1 MNRVDRLMGY
11 LLLFQ
16 SRGLMRAQDFA
27 GQFEISERTVYRD
40 IQALS
45 EVGVPIMAMPGE
57 GYRLMEG
64 YYLPPIVFTPDEA
77 RALSLAVSMLTGLA
91 EDSPTQNHAKV
102 ALDKIRA
109 VLPEATLHQIEALQ
123 AILQFYAL
131 PHTRLNFDD
140 NILLDMQT
148 AVLQHRVIRL
158 HYHAQHTNKI
168 TIRDVEPVELVFL
181 DKIWMLSAYC
191 RLRQAPRTFRLE
203 RIDHLEILPETFI
216 PRDLGQR
223 IPIPGDE
230 ELVIRFDANMVRW
243 VRERQHFTFDREEMD
258 NNGRSLMI
266 YRPNRWEQIE
276 GWLLSWGDTLEI
288 VAPESK
294 REMLRETADRIAQRH
309 QKTDR
314 TRTNADKH
322 G

>member
-1 MNRVDRLMGY
+1 MGY

-27 GQFEISERTVYRD
+27 DQFEISERTVYRD

-64 YYLPPIVFTPDEA
+64 YYLPPIVFTSDEA
-77 RALSLAVSMLTGLA
+77 RALSLSVSLLTGLA
-91 EDSPTQNHAKV
+91 EDSPTKDHAAV

-123 AILQFYAL
+123 AILQFYAF
-131 PHTRLNFDD
+131 PNTRLNFDN
-140 NILLDMQT
+140 NILLDIQT
-148 AVLQHRVIRL
+148 AVLNHNVLHL
-158 HYHAQHTNKI
+158 HYHAQHSNELTQ
-168 TIRDVEPVELVFL
+168 RDVEPVEIVFL

-203 RIDHLEILPETFI
+203 RIDRLEILPETFT
-216 PRDLGQR
+216 PRDLGQMKPR
-223 IPIPGDE
+223 PGQED
-230 ELVIRFDANMVRW
+230 LIIQFDPDAVRW

-258 NNGRSLMI
+258 ANGRCLMV

-276 GWLLSWGDTLEI
+276 GWLLSWGAVLEI
-288 VAPESK
+288 VAPQSK
-294 REMLRETADRIAQRH
+294 RERFRETAVRIAQRH
-309 QKTDR
+309 
-314 TRTNADKH
+314 A
-322 G
+322 